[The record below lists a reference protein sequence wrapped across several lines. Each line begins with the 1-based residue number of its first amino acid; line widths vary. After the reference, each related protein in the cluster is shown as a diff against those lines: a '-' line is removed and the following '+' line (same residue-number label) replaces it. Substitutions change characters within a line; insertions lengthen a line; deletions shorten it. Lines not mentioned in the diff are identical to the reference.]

1 MIEAILQV
9 LDASPVARILV
20 CAPSNSAADLI
31 VTKLRSI
38 LDNEKLFRFMAP
50 SRYKNRV
57 PDDVFPYTYLK
68 DDIHFGVPM
77 IKIKH
82 FKVIVSTCV
91 SASFAA
97 GIGLPRGHFTHIF
110 IDEAGQAT
118 EPEAMISIKTL
129 ADSNTNII
137 LAGDPKQLGPI
148 IRSPV
153 ARELGLQKSYLERL
167 MDRDVY
173 EIDHYSGSTYVL
185 DLINAYFSNLL
196 SVIKLL
202 QNYRSHPAILK
213 FPNEQFYRGEL
224 QAKASPAKIN
234 KYLGSSILPTPTFPI
249 VFHAV
254 FGKDDREASSPSF
267 FNVDEV
273 LQIKQYVERLRADRA
288 HRTSKHQTCQY
299 E

>member
-9 LDASPVARILV
+9 LDANPVARILA

-31 VTKLRSI
+31 VTKLCSV
-38 LDNEKLFRFMAP
+38 LNNDKLFRFMAP
-50 SRYKNRV
+50 SRHKLQV
-57 PDDVFPYTYLK
+57 PDDVFPYTYLR
-68 DDIHFGVPM
+68 DSIHFGVPM

-118 EPEAMISIKTL
+118 EPEAMISVKTL
-129 ADSNTNII
+129 ADSNTNVI

-167 MDRDVY
+167 MDRDAY
-173 EIDHYSGSTYVL
+173 DPDQYSGATYVL
-185 DLINAYFSNLL
+185 DLIGIFISLNSA
-196 SVIKLL
+196 
-202 QNYRSHPAILK
+202 
-213 FPNEQFYRGEL
+213 
-224 QAKASPAKIN
+224 
-234 KYLGSSILPTPTFPI
+234 
-249 VFHAV
+249 
-254 FGKDDREASSPSF
+254 
-267 FNVDEV
+267 
-273 LQIKQYVERLRADRA
+273 
-288 HRTSKHQTCQY
+288 
-299 E
+299 

>member
-185 DLINAYFSNLL
+185 D
-196 SVIKLL
+196 
-202 QNYRSHPAILK
+202 
-213 FPNEQFYRGEL
+213 
-224 QAKASPAKIN
+224 ASPAKIN